1 MLFFMKKLIL
11 TALGLGT
18 VSVGGSDVPLYK
30 VFDCYRLR
38 QDIDAACVGLSSPGS
53 CFVKGVAE
61 FKEKLKKAISSG
73 RKLQLFLVGF
83 PFKSRNHQDKVLSG
97 KVDMAE
103 YDALRF
109 LNEFLVQICKN
120 YKPGVHL
127 TILLDG
133 CAFADLLGVS
143 LTEVQH
149 YEKDLKKLAA
159 SFPNISIV
167 GSQDFAAKG
176 MNHFLS
182 YLQGFSC
189 DAGVREKQQKEQDPS
204 TKESLKRRLCLE
216 FADPLGQEYLRARK
230 INIEQLEK
238 QLSLRSACFGAFV
251 KKHYYS
257 LHPEAFRLSV
267 HFSKD
272 LSKSFSIQ
280 LSKGSNLTPWHGV
293 PRLEKDGSYKIVYK
307 RDIDL
312 SKYSLFYYNVNG
324 VRCAYYAL
332 KK

>member
-1 MLFFMKKLIL
+1 MKKLTL
-11 TALGLGT
+11 AVLGLGT
-18 VSVGGSDVPLYK
+18 LPASGSEAPLYR
-30 VFDCYRLR
+30 VFDCYQLR
-38 QDIDAACVGLSSPGS
+38 QDIDAACVGLSRPGAR
-53 CFVKGVAE
+53 FVKGVAE
-61 FKEKLKKAISSG
+61 FKKKLKKAVSSG

-103 YDALRF
+103 YNTLKF
-109 LNEFLVQICKN
+109 LNEFLVQICKH
-120 YKPGVHL
+120 YKLGAHL

-133 CAFADLLGVS
+133 SAFSDLFGVS
-143 LTEVQH
+143 LAEMQH

-159 SFPNISIV
+159 CFPNISIV
-167 GSQDFAAKG
+167 GSQDFAVKG

-189 DAGVREKQQKEQDPS
+189 DPEVQGKQQKDDDPT
-204 TKESLKRRLCLE
+204 TKVSLKRRLSLE
-216 FADPLGQEYLRARK
+216 FADPLGQDYLRARK
-230 INIEQLEK
+230 MNVEQLEK
-238 QLSLRSACFGAFV
+238 QLSLRSACFGAFA

-257 LHPEAFRLSV
+257 LYPEAFPLSV

-272 LSKSFSIQ
+272 LSKSFGIQ

-293 PRLEKDGSYKIVYK
+293 ARLEKDGSYKVVYK

-312 SKYSLFYYNVNG
+312 SKYSLFYHNING